1 MESKKYNKVVN
12 VTTTKKTD
20 TENKLMVT
28 SEEEEG
34 AIQEWECG
42 RYKLLDV
49 RLATGMYLL
58 YDMGYSQYFVT

>member
-1 MESKKYNKVVN
+1 MESKKYNTVVN

-20 TENKLMVT
+20 IENKLMVT

-49 RLATGMYLL
+49 I
-58 YDMGYSQYFVT
+58 